1 MLFLAFMSGLEAI
14 TDTLFLK
21 LIQEWLVGLYKGIIK
36 GHQSPK
42 YEFQIPLGK
51 RGIAQISY
59 FYLWSDPSL
68 YRGWIEADTTKL
80 FMGVFSRL

>member
-21 LIQEWLVGLYKGIIK
+21 LIQEWLVGLYKPIIQS
-36 GHQSPK
+36 HQSPT

-51 RGIAQISY
+51 RGIAQSSN
-59 FYLWSDPSL
+59 FFLWSDPSL
-68 YRGWIEADTTKL
+68 Y
-80 FMGVFSRL
+80 